1 MKVLY
6 IPALAGVFGV
16 APLSRAEW
24 SCVLWLSA
32 PVILLDEA
40 MKLASRSRRRR
51 RDALL
56 SGVIGGG
63 GGGAA
68 GGGAAGPGAGAMMAR
83 RHVVS
88 AGPQGWDQRLTG
100 WLSGVFSGKAM
111 GKKAG
116 L

>member
-1 MKVLY
+1 
-6 IPALAGVFGV
+6 
-16 APLSRAEW
+16 
-24 SCVLWLSA
+24 
-32 PVILLDEA
+32 
-40 MKLASRSRRRR
+40 
-51 RDALL
+51 
-56 SGVIGGG
+56 
-63 GGGAA
+63 
-68 GGGAAGPGAGAMMAR
+68 MMAR